1 MDKIKVLA
9 LGGLDEDGKDL
20 YCIEVNDDI
29 FVIGAGFKY
38 PTRTTPGIDFVI
50 ADFDYLK
57 QNKDRIKAYILPKAK
72 KNSFGALPYI
82 YKEAPA
88 PIYCS
93 ILTKKFLVDF
103 SEEYHQENDY
113 KFNLIE
119 LPCNTKIK
127 GHNFIFFSTCAS
139 MPHTFGFA
147 LQTDLGNIVYS
158 GDFIVEYSNENYFKL
173 DLNTLGK
180 IAENPTLL
188 LLSESQNC
196 QKSGYCSPAHRI
208 YPRLMKIIH
217 EATGRVFIALNS
229 DNLYHVDEVF
239 KACNDSDKKIFL
251 YAKESQDVYKL
262 KDLKDSGRFNPKN
275 ILEKSDLNRVKESQI
290 VIILMDENEK
300 IYEKVSILA
309 NNENEN
315 TEIRITPNDTFYLAA
330 PPTDNSEIICTSTVD
345 ELYKTNCK
353 VYYETRSSLAKMHAY
368 EEDLKMLLSLLKP
381 KYYFPIEGYYVTL
394 LANAKMAYEMGIGLS
409 HNSIFLLDNGQSLNI
424 TSHGAK
430 VDFNLD
436 NKVKIGDLMIDGIGV
451 GDVVNEIITQ
461 RNRLGEDGVVVLGC
475 AISKSKRQI
484 VAGPDIQ
491 MRGFLFLKDRDADN
505 MSKEITK
512 QFIQSVNNWIENTK
526 TFDSNEL
533 TNKIVYQLEK
543 LLLKNN
549 NRNPVILPNILIID

>member
-1 MDKIKVLA
+1 MDKIKILA

-20 YCIEVNDDI
+20 YCIEINDDI
-29 FVIGAGFKY
+29 FVIGGGFKY
-38 PTRTTPGIDFVI
+38 PTKNTPGIDFVI

-57 QNKDRIKAYILPKAK
+57 NNKDRIKAYILPKGK
-72 KNSFGALPYI
+72 KNSFGAIPYI
-82 YKEAPA
+82 YKCAPA
-88 PIYCS
+88 PIYCCLITK
-93 ILTKKFLVDF
+93 ILLERF
-103 SEEYHQENDY
+103 SKEYNQENDY
-113 KFNLIE
+113 NFKLIT
-119 LPCNTKIK
+119 LPSSIKIA
-127 GHNFIFFSTCAS
+127 NRSFTFFSTCAS
-139 MPHTFGFA
+139 MPSTFGFSIS
-147 LQTDLGNIVYS
+147 TNLGNIVYS

-208 YPRLMKIIH
+208 YPRLMKILH
-217 EATGRVFIALNS
+217 EQTGRVFIALNS

-239 KACNDSDKKIFL
+239 RACNESNKKICL
-251 YAKESQDVYKL
+251 YANESKNVYDLRKI
-262 KDLKDSGRFNPKN
+262 KDLNRFSNSN
-275 ILEKSDLNRVKESQI
+275 IIEVDQLNRVKESSL
-290 VIILMDENEK
+290 VILMMDENEK
-300 IYEKVSILA
+300 IYEKVSLLA
-309 NNENEN
+309 NNENDN
-315 TEIRITPNDTFYLAA
+315 QQIKINPTDTFYLAA
-330 PPTDNSEIICTSTVD
+330 PPTDNSEIICTSTID

-381 KYYFPIEGYYVTL
+381 KYYFPIEGYYVSL
-394 LANAKMAYEMGIGLS
+394 LANAKMAFDMKIGLS
-409 HNSIFLLDNGQSLNI
+409 HNSIYLLDNGQSLI
-424 TSHGAK
+424 IDEKGAK

-436 NKVKIGDLMIDGIGV
+436 QKVKIGDLMIDGIGV
-451 GDVVNEIITQ
+451 GDVVNEIILQ

-484 VAGPDIQ
+484 VAGPDVQ

-505 MSKEITK
+505 MSKDITK
-512 QFIQSVNNWIENTK
+512 YFIQNVDNWINETK
-526 TFDSNEL
+526 TFDSKDL